1 MTYLLDTNVVS
12 ELRRARAG
20 RADPRVV
27 GWATATPTLH
37 QWISVIT
44 LHELEHGVC
53 SAEHSDP
60 AAGEVLR
67 RWLEDD
73 VLPAFDQRILPVD
86 LHVARVSARCHVPDL
101 KDLRDTLIAATAAVH
116 GLTVVTRN
124 SCHFARLPAPT
135 FNPWT

>member
-1 MTYLLDTNVVS
+1 
-12 ELRRARAG
+12 LR
-20 RADPRVV
+20 
-27 GWATATPTLH
+27 
-37 QWISVIT
+37 
-44 LHELEHGVC
+44 

-73 VLPAFDQRILPVD
+73 VLPAFDQRILQVD
-86 LHVARVSARCHVPDL
+86 LHVARVSARCHVPDP

-124 SCHFARLPAPT
+124 SRHFARLPAPT